1 MKKKVISLFMI
12 TFIVLLCIFPSQL
25 TNAASKSLI
34 LWYTKVL
41 PSLFPFTIAINMLES
56 VGFAKILDKKLGS
69 VTKTLFRLNGHGAFP
84 IVFGALAGFP
94 TSANIINDLYKKRL
108 LSLKEC
114 QCLMSFSNSPGPI
127 FVISTVG
134 AIFLKNQFFGYII
147 LSATLL
153 SSLITG
159 IICGKVFNP
168 LIEQKKTVSTQKSAL
183 YIPIGKILAA
193 SISSA
198 AQALVLIGGC
208 IMLFGIIIELLY
220 ISCILSSDKPI
231 FSGIISGFLEMTTGL
246 EILSRPPIPIE
257 MKIGLCTFIVNLG
270 GFSVLMQIFG
280 CSSTI
285 PINRLVFICNH
296 FLKAL
301 LATIISIGL
310 YLLITN

>member
-1 MKKKVISLFMI
+1 MKKKLISLFII

-41 PSLFPFTIAINMLES
+41 PSLFPFAIAINMLEN
-56 VGFAKILDKKLGS
+56 VGFAKILDKNLS
-69 VTKTLFRLNGHGAFP
+69 PITKTLFRLNGHGAFP

-114 QCLMSFSNSPGPI
+114 QCLMSFSNNPGPI

-134 AIFLKNQFFGYII
+134 TIFLKNQFFGYII

-153 SSLITG
+153 SSLVTG
-159 IICGKVFNP
+159 IICGKVFKP
-168 LIEQKKTVSTQKSAL
+168 LTEQKRPVSTQKSEPS
-183 YIPIGKILAA
+183 IPIGKILAS

-198 AQALVLIGGC
+198 AQVLVLIGGC

-220 ISCILSSDKPI
+220 IASILSPNKPI
-231 FSGIISGFLEMTTGL
+231 SSGIVSGILEMTTGL
-246 EILSRPPIPIE
+246 EILSRPPIPVEI
-257 MKIGLCTFIVNLG
+257 KIGLCTFIANLG

-280 CSSTI
+280 CACAI
-285 PINRLVFICNH
+285 PINRLVFMCSH
-296 FLKAL
+296 VLKAI
-301 LATIISIGL
+301 LATIISICL
-310 YLLITN
+310 CLLVV